1 MIYTFIVVEYHISI
15 YDINGKSD
23 LICHDKNSITIY
35 THHLVRQTVLTTCLG
50 MLDRVANTLA
60 NSSNR
65 FLTISGVARGR
76 AIGQLPN
83 DSKVF
88 AQEFF
93 EMLPIAQC
101 RKILILMY
109 VRRSKWCY
117 RNTMSLVMIWS
128 SDSERWTNNLFH

>member
-50 MLDRVANTLA
+50 MLDRIANTLA

-65 FLTISGVARGR
+65 FLTIIFS
-76 AIGQLPN
+76 I
-83 DSKVF
+83 
-88 AQEFF
+88 FF
-93 EMLPIAQC
+93 L
-101 RKILILMY
+101 
-109 VRRSKWCY
+109 
-117 RNTMSLVMIWS
+117 SLVLMS
-128 SDSERWTNNLFH
+128 SGPQVCPVVPLQDWWKATEASLAEGKRKLLPLLNKI